1 MKQIQLEGRT
11 KVAELEANW
20 NEPRDKKFVEAK
32 QELIKKYA
40 DQIRALLSEHHQAKA
55 KWLYEMF

>member
-1 MKQIQLEGRT
+1 MNQIHLECRT

-20 NEPRDKKFVEAK
+20 NEPRDKKFIEAK

-40 DQIRALLSEHHQAKA
+40 DQIRALINE
-55 KWLYEMF
+55 YEKTK